1 MVLQKQIL
9 QKMILFGNFSI
20 ALWKNSQIDMF
31 IVDKELKDMKNRLK
45 REIVYKNGLIKN
57 L

>member
-1 MVLQKQIL
+1 
-9 QKMILFGNFSI
+9 MILFGNFSI